1 MASELESD
9 DGFGLADILKA
20 LRRRWWIVAIC
31 VVVTPA
37 AALGFSLA
45 QTKQYS
51 ASATLLFQPT
61 NTADNVAGLQNWNI
75 DQEREA
81 ATNTA
86 LAGLT
91 VVFDR
96 TERALR
102 GRVPDPQVN
111 VTVEQSGT
119 DNLAQVVATD
129 PDPRVAAITATA
141 FAEQFVEFRREADR
155 RAISR
160 TLDQLNARLARLRK
174 SGAPASEIEPLKQQQ
189 QTLANL
195 LALRTGNVQ
204 LVQRAEVPDTPS
216 SPKTRRNVAL
226 GIFLGL
232 LLGIALAL
240 LVDRLDRRIR
250 DESEIEDSVEAPIL
264 GTVPQSKA
272 IERQKGGLEALRP
285 TDVEAFRLL
294 RAELRYFEASKDAS
308 CILVTSSSPGEGKST
323 VAWNLA
329 LCAAES
335 GSKTLLIE
343 ADLRRPA
350 LALKM
355 GATPG
360 EKGLS
365 TVLSEQVSLSE
376 ALQHYEHGGDEGH
389 TFDVLYAGPKPPNP
403 GDLLESENMSAL
415 LAEVRR
421 RYEYIVIDTAP
432 VPVVSDPIPLLA
444 QVDGVLVVTRLGRT
458 RRDELAH
465 LRSQLSKFKAPVLGV
480 VINGGARLG
489 DYAGYAYSYSYAT
502 APREGAAEPKLVARP
517 GTAPAAGAVAAE
529 PEEEEVAGE
538 VNGKRAHAADAADF
552 VRERAG
558 ERDDDEEPAEDEE
571 PADAVAAS
579 EDESEA
585 DAEATP
591 KTATATRPRRRRRN
605 RGGERGNG
613 GRANDEDAD
622 TKS

>member
-1 MASELESD
+1 MTPPLAQDFESD
-9 DGFGLADILKA
+9 GGFGLSHIMRA

-31 VVVTPA
+31 AIVTPA
-37 AALGFSLA
+37 AALAFSLS
-45 QTKQYS
+45 QEKLYS
-51 ASATLLFQPT
+51 ASATLLFQST
-61 NTADNVAGLQNWNI
+61 SAADTVAGVQNFQI
-75 DQEREA
+75 DRERDA

-86 LAGLT
+86 LASLG
-91 VVFDR
+91 VVYDR
-96 TERALR
+96 TEQALQ
-102 GRVPDPQVN
+102 GRVPEPQVN
-111 VTVEQSGT
+111 VAVQQSGT
-119 DNLAQVVATD
+119 DDLAQVIATD
-129 PDPRVAAITATA
+129 PDPEVAALTATV
-141 FAEQFVEFRREADR
+141 FAEQFVQFRRDADR

-160 TLDQLNARLARLRK
+160 TLDQLNRRIARLR
-174 SGAPASEIEPLKQQQ
+174 GADAPDAEIRPLEQQQ

-204 LVQRAEVPDTPS
+204 LVQRAEAPDTPS
-216 SPKTRRNVAL
+216 SPKTRRNVML

-232 LLGIALAL
+232 LLGVALAL

-264 GTVPQSKA
+264 GTVPQSKS

-285 TDVEAFRLL
+285 SDLEAFRLL

-335 GSKTLLIE
+335 GAKTLLIE

-360 EKGLS
+360 ERGLS
-365 TVLSEQVSLSE
+365 TVLSEQVTLSE

-403 GDLLESENMSAL
+403 GDLIESENMTAL

-421 RYEYIVIDTAP
+421 RYEYVVIDTAP
-432 VPVVSDPIPLLA
+432 VPVVSDPIPLLS

-465 LRSQLSKFKAPVLGV
+465 LRGQLSKFNAPVLGV

-489 DYAGYAYSYSYAT
+489 DYAGYSSYSYAA
-502 APREGAAEPKLVARP
+502 APTEGAAQPALVALP
-517 GTAPAAGAVAAE
+517 GARADG
-529 PEEEEVAGE
+529 EEALQE
-538 VNGKRAHAADAADF
+538 VNGKRAHAGDAADF
-552 VRERAG
+552 VRERAEG
-558 ERDDDEEPAEDEE
+558 DAEEPEEGEEPAEDAEAE
-571 PADAVAAS
+571 AEAESQAAVA
-579 EDESEA
+579 
-585 DAEATP
+585 
-591 KTATATRPRRRRRN
+591 TRSRRRRRSK
-605 RGGERGNG
+605 GGQPGDG
-613 GRANDEDAD
+613 KSGEDD
-622 TKS
+622 TES

>member
-1 MASELESD
+1 MAPDLEND
-9 DGFGLADILKA
+9 GGFGLEDILKA
-20 LRRRWWIVAIC
+20 LRRRWWIVAVCAI
-31 VVVTPA
+31 VTPA

-86 LAGLT
+86 LASLDI
-91 VVFDR
+91 VYDR
-96 TERALR
+96 TEAALQ

-119 DNLAQVVATD
+119 DNLAQVIATD
-129 PDPRVAAITATA
+129 PDPEVAAITATT
-141 FAEQFVEFRREADR
+141 FAEEFVRFRRDADR
-155 RAISR
+155 RSVSR
-160 TLDQLNARLARLRK
+160 ALDALNRRLSDLRER
-174 SGAPASEIEPLKQQQ
+174 GAPASEIEPLKQQQ

-204 LVQRAEVPDTPS
+204 LVQRADIPESPS

-232 LLGIALAL
+232 LLGVALAL

-250 DESEIEDSVEAPIL
+250 DEDEIEDSVEAPIL

-272 IERQKGGLEALRP
+272 IERQQGGLEALRP
-285 TDVEAFRLL
+285 ADLEAFRLL

-308 CILVTSSSPGEGKST
+308 CVLITSSSPGEGKST

-335 GSKTLLIE
+335 GARTLLIE

-365 TVLSEQVSLSE
+365 TVLSEQVTLSD
-376 ALQHYEHGGDEGH
+376 ALQHYEHGADERH

-403 GDLLESENMSAL
+403 GDLLESENMTAL

-421 RYEYIVIDTAP
+421 RYDYIVIDTAP

-444 QVDGVLVVTRLGRT
+444 QVDGVLVVTRLGKT

-465 LRSQLSKFKAPVLGV
+465 LRRQLSKFNAPVLGV

-502 APREGAAEPKLVARP
+502 APVQG
-517 GTAPAAGAVAAE
+517 G
-529 PEEEEVAGE
+529 
-538 VNGKRAHAADAADF
+538 N
-552 VRERAG
+552 ERAG
-558 ERDDDEEPAEDEE
+558 LVPAGDGAQPAGDEPQDAPARNGARGHHAAEAAEYVRARAAGGGDDEDEE
-571 PADAVAAS
+571 DPR
-579 EDESEA
+579 DEKDA
-585 DAEATP
+585 DAERDADAESDGAADEAKP
-591 KTATATRPRRRRRN
+591 VTATATRPRPRRQRRT
-605 RGGERGNG
+605 RGDG
-613 GRANDEDAD
+613 GPANNQDGASD
-622 TKS
+622 S